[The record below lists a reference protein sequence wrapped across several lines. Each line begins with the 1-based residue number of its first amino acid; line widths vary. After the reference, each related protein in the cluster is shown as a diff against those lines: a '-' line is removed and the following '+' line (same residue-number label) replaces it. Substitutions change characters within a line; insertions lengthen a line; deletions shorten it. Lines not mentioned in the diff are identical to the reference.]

1 MKRPFAV
8 TFLGCLFIVAG
19 LVGLVYHLSARPLE
33 QGIVLVSFV
42 RILAIV
48 GGVFLLL
55 GKAWARWL
63 VVLWLAFHVIVSA
76 FHSASE
82 STAHAVLLVAVTYF
96 LFSGAAAKYFRPLA

>member
-19 LVGLVYHLSARPLE
+19 LVGLVYHLRDRPLE
-33 QGIVLVSFV
+33 QDVVLVSFV
-42 RILAIV
+42 RILAIL

-63 VVLWLAFHVIVSA
+63 LIVWLAFHVVVSA

-82 STAHAVLLVAVTYF
+82 SAAHAVLLVAVTYF
-96 LFSGAAAKYFRPLA
+96 LFSGAAAKYFRPLT